1 MREEGAMTRRHWL
14 RYATSSMA
22 LLPFLAKG
30 GFSLVG
36 ESIGGKNRG
45 KVPKLPET
53 GLLSSRGRFLNWS
66 IEEERY
72 WFFTARDG
80 LDRFRRL
87 AEMHRDVCDFLELA
101 RSATGLPVYAF
112 RMGKGPKQIAV
123 MSGMHGDEPS
133 GPRGLLAYL
142 DALLNGIKSFD
153 TQLDGRRIFEAVT
166 LHVFPLVNPG
176 GAQRFSEHFPDSWHA
191 TWIPEWTAEN
201 KEKFFAEANE
211 PNHFFYGSYVK
222 KPPMRFTPEQIA
234 EWEATGNV
242 LGSSLTDD
250 GLDMW
255 FDWDDSHGRQT
266 RALKEVLQRV
276 RPAIFA
282 DFHNFMYPTE
292 VFAPTVYSTGTLAQ
306 QESEL
311 ALALQHAWSSQKLQF
326 HDRPPRPYTKPAE
339 KYYEDY
345 WVHQLGARVLIV
357 EFNGGMLATEGAEY
371 EPIAGQRA
379 LTRRESLASAFFAVR
394 ALVDRAMDLPL

>member
-1 MREEGAMTRRHWL
+1 MALCHGLKRTDTAMTAAL
-14 RYATSSMA
+14 RLLKAPIMA
-22 LLPFLAKG
+22 LARESRVQATAGDPLPQNGTA
-30 GFSLVG
+30 
-36 ESIGGKNRG
+36 
-45 KVPKLPET
+45 LP
-53 GLLSSRGRFLNWS
+53 SPRGRFLNWS
-66 IEEERY
+66 VEEERY

-87 AEMHRDVCDFLELA
+87 AEMRRDACDFLELA

-123 MSGMHGDEPS
+123 MSGMHGGEPT
-133 GPRGLLAYL
+133 GPRGLLAYI
-142 DALLNGIKSFD
+142 DALWNGIKSFD
-153 TQLDGRRIFEAVT
+153 TRLDRRRIFEAVT
-166 LHVFPLVNPG
+166 LYVFPLVNPE
-176 GAQRFSEHFPDSWHA
+176 GAQRFSEHFPDSWHG

-201 KEKFFAEANE
+201 KKKFFAEANE
-211 PNHFFYGSYVK
+211 PNQFFYGSYVK

-255 FDWDDSHGRQT
+255 FDWDDTHGRQT

-311 ALALQHAWSSQKLQF
+311 ALALQHAWASQKLPF
-326 HDRPPRPYTKPAE
+326 HDHPPRPYTKPAE
-339 KYYEDY
+339 KDYEDY

-371 EPIAGQRA
+371 EPIAGPRA
-379 LTRRESLASAFFAVR
+379 ITRRESLASAFFAVC